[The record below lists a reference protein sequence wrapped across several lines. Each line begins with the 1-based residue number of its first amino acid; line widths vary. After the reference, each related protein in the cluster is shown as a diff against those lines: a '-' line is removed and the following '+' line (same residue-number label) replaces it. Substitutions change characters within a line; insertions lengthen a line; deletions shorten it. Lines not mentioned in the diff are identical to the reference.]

1 MPNAMIGIFGGTF
14 DPIHIGHLR
23 TAIELRD
30 SLGLDHIKL
39 LPCHLPAHR
48 DRPGASSKQRITML
62 ELAVEGLDT
71 LVVDKREAERDSPS
85 YSVDTLTSFR
95 AELPDTQLLF
105 CMGMD
110 AFSGFT
116 DWYRWEAILEIAHLV
131 VVDRPGS
138 SLSSASAE
146 LLASRK
152 CASVTDLIQPAG
164 SILLQSVAQFDVS
177 ATRIRQLVSQKRDI
191 SYLVPEAVGRYVN
204 EQGLYTD

>member
-1 MPNAMIGIFGGTF
+1 MIGIFGGTF

-48 DRPGASSKQRITML
+48 DRPGATSEQRIAML

-71 LVVDKREAERDSPS
+71 LVIDKREAERESPS
-85 YSVDTLTSFR
+85 YSVDTLASFR
-95 AELPDTQLLF
+95 AELPNTKLLF

-110 AFSGFT
+110 SFSSFT
-116 DWYRWEAILEIAHLV
+116 EWYRWEAILEIAHLV
-131 VVDRPGS
+131 VVERPGS
-138 SLSSASAE
+138 ELSAASAE
-146 LLASRK
+146 LLDSRS
-152 CASVTDLIQPAG
+152 CASVTDLSQLAG

-177 ATRIRQLVSQKRDI
+177 ATRIRELVSQKRDI
-191 SYLVPEAVGRYVN
+191 DYLLPEAVGRYVE
-204 EQGLYTD
+204 EQGLYTG